1 MRELIY
7 TAQFRRE
14 LRRARR
20 RNKDLSKLGDIV
32 ARLLAGEPLEPRQR
46 RHQLVG
52 NWYPAWE
59 CHIEH
64 DWLLV
69 WDDDGDTITVM
80 HTGTHSDIFGG

>member
-14 LRRARR
+14 LRRASR

-32 ARLLAGEPLEPRQR
+32 ARLRAGEPLELRQR

-52 NWYPAWE
+52 DWHPCWE

-69 WDDDGDTITVM
+69 WLEDDDAITLL